1 MYNNIL
7 VDFDSLI
14 DTDLGL
20 LRLIKNEY
28 NNPKYL
34 DSDYLNNVEYNV
46 LVYSLVKRENENP
59 LTLVVKDN
67 YIDSIEELRNQFF
80 RDDYKKILKQS
91 GETNLVSLIKQYI
104 YSNQIDVTVLCKNK
118 EEEAIIKNI
127 YDKIKIIVENNYSN
141 ISIDKYDCLFFKR
154 AKDLLKLKN
163 VKVKNIYI
171 CNYNFNLQKNSDKL
185 IDLEGLE
192 EVNEIYIID
201 AYDTNINAL
210 G

>member
-1 MYNNIL
+1 MYNSIL

>member
-1 MYNNIL
+1 MYNSIL

-141 ISIDKYDCLFFKR
+141 ISIDKYDCLFFKK